1 MICQYNPK
9 LNEMNYI
16 YNYYNINNSNTNNK
30 QYPCLFIF
38 LIDQSG
44 SMSDTIK
51 TVSKTLKKL
60 IQKLPKNSYYQLI
73 GFGSNYNIYNPN
85 PEKTQKKI

>member
-38 LIDQSG
+38 LID
-44 SMSDTIK
+44 K
-51 TVSKTLKKL
+51 VV
-60 IQKLPKNSYYQLI
+60 P
-73 GFGSNYNIYNPN
+73 
-85 PEKTQKKI
+85 